1 MLRYA
6 IYLSFLLAF
15 YLLACGRP
23 TVAVPDQDTETVTAT
38 LSLREQYARPVSEW
52 PAATLDSGVVAA
64 PLGPLPDRPPVTAQE
79 RAVIKLGKQLF
90 FDPRL
95 SSSNQI
101 SCSSC
106 HDPERGWGDGKRQS
120 VGHDHQLG
128 ARNAPTLLNTDQWTS
143 FFWDGRAAT
152 LEEQIMGPLTHAREM
167 NENLETLPQE
177 LQRIPAYAA
186 AFKRIYKKE
195 VIELDDIAAAIV
207 GYEQSIRSRVSRF
220 DQFVEGNYAALTDEQ
235 IRGLHLFRTKARCLN
250 CHNGPLFSDQ
260 QFHNNGQHLL
270 GRPQED
276 LGRFEI
282 TGDSAD
288 LGKVRTPM
296 LRDIIFTGPYLH
308 HGNILELHEVI
319 TMYNNGMPQR
329 VPGSVRKTGVKIPVH
344 DPLLRPLHLTDG
356 EMDDL
361 LAFLESISTRPR
373 PVSVPARWE

>member
-6 IYLSFLLAF
+6 TYLFVLLTC

-23 TVAVPDQDTETVTAT
+23 SLPATEPAPPAVANEPD
-38 LSLREQYARPVSEW
+38 LRDRYARPVSEW
-52 PAATLDSGVVAA
+52 PAATLDSGVIAA
-64 PLGPLPDRPPVTAQE
+64 PLGPLPDRPPVTARE
-79 RAVIKLGKQLF
+79 RAAIKLGKQLF

-152 LEEQIMGPLTHAREM
+152 LQEQVMGPLTHAREM
-167 NENLETLPQE
+167 NENTETLSGE
-177 LQRIPAYAA
+177 LQRVPAYAA
-186 AFKRIYKKE
+186 AFKRIYGTE
-195 VIELDDIAAAIV
+195 TIQLTDIAEAIV
-207 GYEQSIRSRVSRF
+207 SYEQSIRSRVSRF
-220 DQFVEGNYAALTDEQ
+220 DQFMEGNHDALTEEQ

-270 GRPQED
+270 GRPQQD
-276 LGRFEI
+276 LGRFEV

-296 LRDIIFTGPYLH
+296 LRDIFFTGPYLH

-373 PVSVPARWE
+373 PVSVPQRWE